1 MKCAEDW
8 RAGGFNTMADFVKE
22 IQNDAIDALV
32 KDLSEILKCEPKLD
46 VILEVA
52 RHAAI
57 HWE

>member
-1 MKCAEDW
+1 
-8 RAGGFNTMADFVKE
+8 MADFVKE